1 MNPAAEAVWEHLRVL
16 AGEIGPRVLGTE
28 GDRRAAAYI
37 ERRFQEAGLEVLR
50 DVYPCPSW
58 EAGSTRLCILPD
70 QPADAL
76 ANMFSPP
83 GRLVAD
89 LTLICPRLRVP
100 TAEDVADKVV
110 LATDIPGD
118 VLVRNRLAESLEQL
132 GAAALVGASS
142 HEDLI
147 ETKFF
152 RTPNLRRMPVLCVS
166 HRTGESLA
174 RHVGSRIRV
183 EVECRR
189 FDSESCNIVA
199 RKPGAGPAIAVGA
212 HYDTAPSTP
221 GATDN
226 GSGTSVLIEL
236 ARRLAEAATAHP
248 FEFIAFGGEEYGG
261 TDGVGE
267 GARQYARLHADHF
280 RDVRAMMAIDDV
292 GSLLGGNC
300 LHYDPASAG
309 STAVA
314 RLAEGDPHLT
324 LEPHLTGGSD
334 HVVFWQRG
342 VPAVWLASRPL
353 NPLFHT
359 PADDLSQVDRDRL
372 GYALESALRLS
383 HALDQAALI

>member
-16 AGEIGPRVLGTE
+16 AEEIGPRVLGTE

-37 ERRFQEAGLEVLR
+37 ERQFQEAGLEVVR

-58 EAGSTRLCILPD
+58 DAGSTRLCILPD
-70 QPADAL
+70 QPVDAL

-83 GRLVAD
+83 GRLEAD
-89 LTLICPRLRVP
+89 FALISPRLGVP
-100 TAEDVADKVV
+100 TAEEVADKIV
-110 LATDIPGD
+110 LAPDIPGS
-118 VLVRNRLAESLEQL
+118 VLERNRLAESLEQL
-132 GAAALVGASS
+132 GAAVLVGVSS

-166 HRTGESLA
+166 RRTGASLA
-174 RHVGSRIRV
+174 QHVGARIRV
-183 EVECRR
+183 EVECWR

-199 RKPGAGPAIAVGA
+199 RAPGAGPVIAVGA

-221 GATDN
+221 GAVDN

-236 ARRLAEAATAHP
+236 ARRLAEETTAHP

-292 GSLLGGNC
+292 GSVLGGNC
-300 LHYDPASAG
+300 LQYDPASAG

-314 RLAEGDPHLT
+314 RLAEGDPHLA
-324 LEPHLTGGSD
+324 LEPHMTGGSD

-342 VPAVWLASRPL
+342 VPAVWLSAKPL

-372 GYALESALRLS
+372 GRALDSALRLC
-383 HALDQAALI
+383 HALDQAAQ